1 MKTAIH
7 IGSMRFYAHHGV
19 LTQEQKVGNYFTV
32 EATLYTDFS
41 QALVSDELSDTVNYA
56 EVYKTIADEM
66 SPLQKK
72 SHPFPAT
79 FAMCRL
85 RSNGNLSRLSLYRN
99 FIYTAL
105 MTPTFK
111 RSIQKYIHHLPA
123 QLIRNKSA
131 RHNQHIGIVV
141 LACQ

>member
-19 LTQEQKVGNYFTV
+19 LTQEQTVRNYFTV

-66 SPLQKK
+66 ARP
-72 SHPFPAT
+72 
-79 FAMCRL
+79 
-85 RSNGNLSRLSLYRN
+85 SRLLEHVAGRIIAAIGRQ
-99 FIYTAL
+99 FPQITGGIL
-105 MTPTFK
+105 TVTKEKPP
-111 RSIQKYIHHLPA
+111 IPGD
-123 QLIRNKSA
+123 IRDVS
-131 RHNQHIGIVV
+131 VTV
-141 LACQ
+141 EW